1 MASNPEPP
9 EMVFGP
15 ERNGP
20 VRSSHIN
27 RPDLSFGL
35 KRKGRV
41 IGILLKK
48 LVFLDGQ
55 ILYLFGE

>member
-20 VRSSHIN
+20 VRSSHVN
-27 RPDLSFGL
+27 RPDPSFGL
-35 KRKGRV
+35 KPKGRV

-48 LVFLDGQ
+48 LVFLDG
-55 ILYLFGE
+55 

>member
-1 MASNPEPP
+1 MVANPEPP

-27 RPDLSFGL
+27 RPDPSFGL
-35 KRKGRV
+35 KSKGRV
-41 IGILLKK
+41 IGIQLKK
-48 LVFLDGQ
+48 LVFLDG
-55 ILYLFGE
+55 